1 MAIHPG
7 PPAAS
12 VAPDRP
18 ARQGMQQR
26 TPRRRRRDGRVA
38 AVYLVPAAV
47 VIVGLMAYP
56 IYQLVLISFY
66 DYGQP
71 QAAGV
76 APLHFI
82 GMDNYVVL
90 FGDPQ
95 FWTVLVQ
102 TILFAA
108 VCVVG
113 SLLVGTALAVL
124 AT

>member
-1 MAIHPG
+1 MATQQLLS
-7 PPAAS
+7 PA
-12 VAPDRP
+12 VAPP
-18 ARQGMQQR
+18 
-26 TPRRRRRDGRVA
+26 PVKPVRRRRRDGRA
-38 AVYLVPAAV
+38 AVLYLAPALILLAA
-47 VIVGLMAYP
+47 LMAYP